1 VTENGTRAVTIEGE
15 NLSAETRFFFD
26 GLQAT
31 LRSVNPEAGTVT
43 VVPPSAPGGYRA
55 VLTAVNPDGQSS
67 MFLQSQDPPSFVYEF
82 GDKPMVLHSPAA
94 LPAGS
99 EGLIEITGV
108 NTDFTAGQTVVG
120 FGSSDVTVRRAF
132 VLSRTSMLVNVAVS
146 RAAEPGAT
154 QTSVI
159 SGFQVSSQPFGFQVL
174 PHNPKLPVLNLPLVN
189 AVNGLPSVSPGSV
202 AILNGVNLASPGA
215 GSSTITLRDTKE
227 GRDIPAKVISGMPA
241 QISFQIPADFPIGPA
256 ILKVSNGVD
265 VALPLAVMIDAP
277 PPVIAGIVNSA
288 GERVDAS
295 RSVRAGDK
303 LAILVSGLSADPA
316 RDVAGGNVKVEV
328 GGVAHRVQPAVE
340 TQAPSGTF
348 PILITLSAL
357 VAPGQQVPV
366 TVSVGARVS
375 RSFSIAVRE

>member
-1 VTENGTRAVTIEGE
+1 
-15 NLSAETRFFFD
+15 
-26 GLQAT
+26 
-31 LRSVNPEAGTVT
+31 
-43 VVPPSAPGGYRA
+43 
-55 VLTAVNPDGQSS
+55 
-67 MFLQSQDPPSFVYEF
+67 
-82 GDKPMVLHSPAA
+82 
-94 LPAGS
+94 
-99 EGLIEITGV
+99 
-108 NTDFTAGQTVVG
+108 
-120 FGSSDVTVRRAF
+120 
-132 VLSRTSMLVNVAVS
+132 
-146 RAAEPGAT
+146 
-154 QTSVI
+154 
-159 SGFQVSSQPFGFQVL
+159 
-174 PHNPKLPVLNLPLVN
+174 
-189 AVNGLPSVSPGSV
+189 V

-227 GRDIPAKVISGMPA
+227 DRDIPVKVISGMPA

-265 VALPLAVMIDAP
+265 AALPLAVMIDAP

-316 RDVAGGNVKVEV
+316 RDVTGGNVKVEV

-357 VAPGQQVPV
+357 VAPGEQVPV